1 MEKIIII
8 SKSDFCILASGLL
21 KRKKPPY
28 MDHAV
33 KAARTKASKSQ
44 LRILLHC
51 YWDSLY
57 ALTIC
62 WLKNIMVPLCQTIDN
77 GFVCVC
83 VCVGRLD
90 TAVVDVGPPADW
102 VKINVQK
109 TVSFCLHVWVCDMQL
124 LKVAA
129 H

>member
-1 MEKIIII
+1 MEKITIII
-8 SKSDFCILASGLL
+8 IWKSDFCILASGLL

-44 LRILLHC
+44 LRILLHL

-62 WLKNIMVPLCQTIDN
+62 WLENILVPLYQIIDMALS
-77 GFVCVC
+77 VSVYA
-83 VCVGRLD
+83 L
-90 TAVVDVGPPADW
+90 VDW
-102 VKINVQK
+102 
-109 TVSFCLHVWVCDMQL
+109 TQL
-124 LKVAA
+124 WLMLVLQRIG
-129 H
+129 